1 MKAFAGDVDAV
12 VDVGN
17 TLTKEGVY
25 VNATARK
32 FSTFNE
38 SNINICEPE
47 GLADPDRGGLI
58 FEGGH
63 YRNCKYSFFFLF
75 FFLHMPLVHKYACV
89 YDSLCCLA
97 VMCVTIFIFY
107 I

>member
-32 FSTFNE
+32 FSTLNE

-58 FEGGH
+58 VEGGH
-63 YRNCKYSFFFLF
+63 YRNCKYSFFFYF
-75 FFLHMPLVHKYACV
+75 FFYT
-89 YDSLCCLA
+89 CL
-97 VMCVTIFIFY
+97 
-107 I
+107 